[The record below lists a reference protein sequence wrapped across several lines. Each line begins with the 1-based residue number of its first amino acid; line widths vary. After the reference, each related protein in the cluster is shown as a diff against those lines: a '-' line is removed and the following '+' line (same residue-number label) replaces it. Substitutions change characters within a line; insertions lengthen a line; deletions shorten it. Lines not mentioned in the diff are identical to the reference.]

1 MITENEL
8 LDIKTR
14 MLKCAGVT
22 ESVIGSAE
30 TVYYEEDTYA
40 EVAASLAM
48 LRDDMSRI
56 FAEIDTLRLLVRRE
70 FAPIFAAR
78 KPLALTLGKAEIAAP
93 ATEPASVEVEVGRGK
108 TVVKATAMEAA
119 EAPKK
124 KRGRPAKV
132 KPAEVE
138 VVAEQPKRGRGRP
151 KKVSPELAAALNRM
165 SKIGN

>member
-93 ATEPASVEVEVGRGK
+93 ATEF
-108 TVVKATAMEAA
+108 VKAIAVESV

-132 KPAEVE
+132 KPTEVE
-138 VVAEQPKRGRGRP
+138 AVAEQPKRGRGRP
-151 KKVSPELAAALNRM
+151 KKVSPELAAALSRM

>member
-14 MLKCAGVT
+14 MLKCASVT
-22 ESVIGSAE
+22 ESVVGSAE

-93 ATEPASVEVEVGRGK
+93 EP
-108 TVVKATAMEAA
+108 VKAIAVEAV

-138 VVAEQPKRGRGRP
+138 VMAEQPKRGRGRP

>member
-78 KPLALTLGKAEIAAP
+78 KPLAMGIGKTQIAGALLA
-93 ATEPASVEVEVGRGK
+93 ATEP
-108 TVVKATAMEAA
+108 VKAIAVEAV

-138 VVAEQPKRGRGRP
+138 AVAEQPKRGRGRP
-151 KKVSPELAAALNRM
+151 KKVSPELVAALSRM

>member
-14 MLKCAGVT
+14 MLKCASVT
-22 ESVIGSAE
+22 ESVVGSAE

-93 ATEPASVEVEVGRGK
+93 ATEP
-108 TVVKATAMEAA
+108 VKAIAVEAV

-138 VVAEQPKRGRGRP
+138 VMAEQPKRGRGRP